1 MTTTFLTEG
10 AFGRTA
16 KSRGRRS
23 SSTITVLAAVCKQ
36 LIVNSDD
43 FGGNYNLA
51 HNFVLLEHRDLGN
64 FLRTDTSTKS
74 S

>member
-1 MTTTFLTEG
+1 MTKNAIVNCNSCFQFLTFHGIDEMYLGMTTTFLTEG

-23 SSTITVLAAVCKQ
+23 SSTITVLASVCKQ

-43 FGGNYNLA
+43 FGGN
-51 HNFVLLEHRDLGN
+51 
-64 FLRTDTSTKS
+64 
-74 S
+74 